1 MTRANRYFTSRNIWH
16 IVRRCH
22 KKDCRHGGYFEL
34 LNPTKKYRLINTKS
48 LAVGGLG
55 FTERF
60 VESLGMEGRNRVI
73 QLVDDACVV

>member
-1 MTRANRYFTSRNIWH
+1 MDGEDSLRMSWNIW
-16 IVRRCH
+16 VDDAL
-22 KKDCRHGGYFEL
+22 KQDKVYKEE
-34 LNPTKKYRLINTKS
+34 KWTKS

-60 VESLGMEGRNRVI
+60 VESLGMEGQNRVI